1 MRGAPQGCAVG
12 GSGEEFLLMSR
23 RPVIYGLIA
32 VTVGGA
38 ILPAC
43 TTSRHA
49 ERSARRSVA
58 FDLLDLA
65 QARAAGSAQFDVL
78 DLDHNKKLTRTE
90 LAGRLNALEFIDA
103 DRDFD
108 GRQSKTEYLA
118 VVDQRFKA
126 ADANRNGSLDAQEL
140 RSPAGLRLLRLL
152 S

>member
-1 MRGAPQGCAVG
+1 MC
-12 GSGEEFLLMSR
+12 STS
-23 RPVIYGLIA
+23 
-32 VTVGGA
+32 
-38 ILPAC
+38 
-43 TTSRHA
+43 TTT
-49 ERSARRSVA
+49 
-58 FDLLDLA
+58 
-65 QARAAGSAQFDVL
+65 
-78 DLDHNKKLTRTE
+78 KKLTRTE